1 MIYAPRIGSGVRNLA
16 LVLCTAIALA
26 ACGNSDPKTTIV
38 ADSTADQELGAAIV
52 AELDEYNAPFDVTA
66 LPAAAQADVAPVVD
80 NLPQA
85 GGGVKT
91 LTITG
96 GVVEA
101 QTDFPADAQG
111 VETGRL
117 ICGAIYRSLPQR
129 DPGGHRV
136 LGEGGAVLAD
146 CKPSDANFP

>member
-1 MIYAPRIGSGVRNLA
+1 MIYAPRIASHARNLA
-16 LVLCTAIALA
+16 LVFCTAIGLA
-26 ACGNSDPKTTIV
+26 ACGSSDPKTTIV
-38 ADSTADQELGAAIV
+38 ADSAADQKLGAAIV

-66 LPAAAQADVAPVVD
+66 LPAGAQAEVAPIVD

-111 VETGRL
+111 TETGRL
-117 ICGAIYRSLPQR
+117 ICGAIYRSLPGR
-129 DPGGHRV
+129 DRGGNRV